1 MYHPKYY
8 LGDRV
13 KNKKYDIDEA
23 IIVGIE
29 VVESNPKY
37 KTIYGSVDNY
47 IDKSDTAQ
55 YCLVF
60 YDDDVKDVV
69 KEWYYEEHIELV

>member
-1 MYHPKYY
+1 MYKPKFN
-8 LGDRV
+8 LGDIV
-13 KNKKYDIDEA
+13 KTNRYDINEA
-23 IIVGIE
+23 TITGIE
-29 VVESNPKY
+29 IVESNPKY

-60 YDDDVKDVV
+60 YDDDVKDIV
-69 KEWYYEEHIELV
+69 KEWYYEGHIELI